1 MSVITQRKN
10 NIIICSLNC
19 EGIRRSSNYICDIL
33 KSTSCDILCLQ
44 ETWTMD
50 SNLEHFSDYL
60 FTCIS
65 GFDHT
70 VNIIKGRPYGGVA
83 IFYKKST
90 SNVITH
96 IKSSN
101 RRVCGINL
109 KINNISVN
117 CSISIYA
124 M

>member
-1 MSVITQRKN
+1 MPPTINDIITVIMT
-10 NIIICSLNC
+10 ILIICSLIC

-44 ETWTMD
+44 VTWTMD
-50 SNLEHFSDYL
+50 SNLEHLFNIHNDYL

-83 IFYKKST
+83 IFYKKSM

-96 IKSSN
+96 IKPSN

-109 KINNISVN
+109 KLI
-117 CSISIYA
+117 IYR
-124 M
+124 

>member
-19 EGIRRSSNYICDIL
+19 EGIRRSSNYICDVL
-33 KSTSCDILCLQ
+33 KSASCDILSLQ

-50 SNLEHFSDYL
+50 SNLEHLFNIHSDYL

-83 IFYKKST
+83 IFYKKSM
-90 SNVITH
+90 SYNITCLWYQS
-96 IKSSN
+96 K
-101 RRVCGINL
+101 
-109 KINNISVN
+109 KII
-117 CSISIYA
+117 IYR
-124 M
+124 